1 MSGGVADRP
10 LPGAA
15 RAAVERCLARIEQ
28 LDPVLNAMAATTAE
42 RARDEADACDRA
54 AAEGRW
60 LGLLHGMP
68 IALKDNIETAGV
80 RTTSGA
86 AYLADHIPNR
96 DAPVVGRLKA
106 QGAVL
111 IGKANMQELAW
122 GVVSTNPVFGQ
133 CRNPWNPERIPG
145 GSSGGSGATV
155 AAEMA
160 DAALGTDTG
169 GSVRIPASMTGI
181 AGLRPTHGRISIRGI
196 TPVSVAHDTVGP
208 MARSVA
214 DVARLFAALAA
225 YDPLDP
231 VSRDLPLDN
240 FLPRL
245 DDGIEGVRI
254 GLARNFFF
262 ESVDA
267 EVEAAVRAGAGT
279 LESLGAHLVDV
290 TLPGAETAQRWTTIM
305 AYADAC
311 AYHKER
317 LDAGPGALSEAVYE
331 RMIMGR
337 EFSAVDY
344 AEAMRGREAWR
355 RALAQVF
362 ETVDVLL
369 APTTPRP
376 APPIAD
382 DRNLHRATQDATRFT
397 YGGAL
402 ASIPGLSVPCG
413 FSSDGLPIGMM
424 LEAAWGR
431 SRCCSG
437 SVTPISR
444 RPTGTSAERLA
455 LTTREWAPHRS
466 HERYPRRRCRCACGR
481 GRRCGGAPDRGRG
494 CGALLRR
501 AAGQDRRLR
510 GPHVLAARHAP
521 APPPGVR
528 LGPRAL
534 AGESG
539 ALSAS
544 SRSAGERRSGATRG
558 TRAGR
563 RLARQPAL
571 FPPDRRRAGARMAP
585 LHRAAGA
592 PDPAR
597 RARVGA
603 RCAGR
608 RDPARPPHRSGRRGR
623 AALARRAGGVPRLAR
638 RRGERLR
645 GDAGRGCGPYQC
657 GGERRRRRIRFQEVY
672 AWHDVARPATA
683 QVLVQN
689 AAIAGF
695 PLGSGAGALW
705 YGVFPAAAPAALS
718 IGLTGGLLA
727 AGAVIGAFS
736 GVVSD
741 PIQRRLGLHHRRL
754 RRLIDCLERELTG
767 QGDSRFTVRDHYVA
781 RTLDLIEVLGLV
793 WRAAR

>member
-1 MSGGVADRP
+1 MSQGLPHRP
-10 LPGAA
+10 SPGTA
-15 RAAVERCLARIEQ
+15 REAVERRLARIEQ
-28 LDPVLNAMAATTAE
+28 LDPAFNAMITTTAE
-42 RARDEADACDRA
+42 RAREEADACDRA

-86 AYLADHIPNR
+86 AYLADHIPNS

-122 GVVSTNPVFGQ
+122 GIVSTNPVTGQ

-145 GSSGGSGATV
+145 GSSGGSGAVV

-169 GSVRIPASMTGI
+169 GSVRIPASMTGV

-208 MARSVA
+208 MARTVA
-214 DVARLFAALAA
+214 DVARIFAALAA

-231 VSRDLPLDN
+231 VSRDLPLGN

-262 ESVDA
+262 EEIDA
-267 EVEAAVRAGAGT
+267 EVDAAVRAAAGT
-279 LESLGAHLVDV
+279 LESLGARLIDV
-290 TLPGAETAQRWTTIM
+290 AVPGAETAQRWTTIM

-317 LDAGPGALSEAVYE
+317 LDAGPGALSEPVYE

-376 APPIAD
+376 APAIAD
-382 DRNLHRATQDATRFT
+382 DRSLHRATQDATRFT

-424 LEAAWGR
+424 LEAAWG
-431 SRCCSG
+431 
-437 SVTPISR
+437 
-444 RPTGTSAERLA
+444 AEPLLFRVGHA
-455 LTTREWAPHRS
+455 YQQATDWH
-466 HERYPRRRCRCACGR
+466 
-481 GRRCGGAPDRGRG
+481 
-494 CGALLRR
+494 LRR
-501 AAGQDRRLR
+501 APCLDEG
-510 GPHVLAARHAP
+510 
-521 APPPGVR
+521 
-528 LGPRAL
+528 
-534 AGESG
+534 
-539 ALSAS
+539 
-544 SRSAGERRSGATRG
+544 
-558 TRAGR
+558 
-563 RLARQPAL
+563 
-571 FPPDRRRAGARMAP
+571 
-585 LHRAAGA
+585 AAGA
-592 PDPAR
+592 
-597 RARVGA
+597 
-603 RCAGR
+603 
-608 RDPARPPHRSGRRGR
+608 
-623 AALARRAGGVPRLAR
+623 
-638 RRGERLR
+638 
-645 GDAGRGCGPYQC
+645 
-657 GGERRRRRIRFQEVY
+657 
-672 AWHDVARPATA
+672 T
-683 QVLVQN
+683 
-689 AAIAGF
+689 
-695 PLGSGAGALW
+695 
-705 YGVFPAAAPAALS
+705 
-718 IGLTGGLLA
+718 
-727 AGAVIGAFS
+727 
-736 GVVSD
+736 
-741 PIQRRLGLHHRRL
+741 
-754 RRLIDCLERELTG
+754 
-767 QGDSRFTVRDHYVA
+767 
-781 RTLDLIEVLGLV
+781 
-793 WRAAR
+793 